1 MVYKVE
7 VPGSHTRKYTTV
19 QCKCI
24 LQSVST
30 DGYNALYLKISQR
43 FSPLFKK
50 IHNTTCWTT
59 TLWPQTCFG
68 CVILSIIDTRSV
80 THWLMLTVRGATL
93 LGSAPLGIST
103 KFNFPGHFLIHYYF
117 STLSQ
122 KLSKSKPPPPNPL
135 MQKLCN
141 IINIVKSL
149 TLSDFWVI
157 WKLYWVKG
165 FLCAV
170 IWKPE
175 KYFIKNTF

>member
-1 MVYKVE
+1 MAIM
-7 VPGSHTRKYTTV
+7 HFTWKYHKDFHHFSKRSII
-19 QCKCI
+19 QHAK
-24 LQSVST
+24 LQHS
-30 DGYNALYLKISQR
+30 G
-43 FSPLFKK
+43 
-50 IHNTTCWTT
+50 
-59 TLWPQTCFG
+59 QTCFG

-93 LGSAPLGIST
+93 LGSAPLGTST

-175 KYFIKNTF
+175 KYFIKNTY